1 MSAYLDSGW
10 LIAVFLVSLRLGALF
25 VLAPGLG
32 GIQAPGSF
40 RVLLVIALA
49 VAVVPL
55 AAPAPAQAQ
64 AIAGSP
70 GALLSS
76 ALNEIVVGGLL
87 AFGLF
92 AAFGAFMLA
101 GRAIDMQIGFGVAS
115 LLDPVSRTHGPLLG
129 TALNLTGLAVFLA
142 ADGHHLLV
150 RGIALSFA
158 RVPTG
163 AGLPALDVA
172 ALAAQFGVA
181 FSLGL
186 AIAAPVLVLLLLIDL
201 GLAVMSRT
209 MPQWNV
215 FFVSMPVKI
224 LAGLVVL
231 ALSIPHLGPVMSR
244 LFASIF
250 GFWERALP

>member
-10 LIAVFLVSLRLGALF
+10 LILVFLVSLRLGALF
-25 VLAPGLG
+25 VLAPGFG
-32 GIQAPGSF
+32 SIQAPAMF
-40 RVLLVIALA
+40 RVLLVVALA
-49 VAVVPL
+49 AALAPL
-55 AAPAPAQAQ
+55 AATAPGQAQ
-64 AIAGSP
+64 VLAGSP
-70 GALLSS
+70 GALLAS
-76 ALNEIVVGGLL
+76 ALNELMVGGLL
-87 AFGLF
+87 AFGVF
-92 AAFGAFMLA
+92 AAFGAFMFA
-101 GRAIDMQIGFGVAS
+101 GRAIDMQIGFGIAN
-115 LLDPVSRTHGPLLG
+115 LLDPVSRTHGPLIG

-142 ADGHHLLV
+142 ADGHHLLL
-150 RGIALSFA
+150 RGIALSFE
-158 RVPTG
+158 RVPPGTG
-163 AGLPALDVA
+163 LQTIDVA

-224 LAGLVVL
+224 FAGLAVL
-231 ALSIPHLGPVMSR
+231 ALSVPHLGPVMNR

-250 GFWERALP
+250 AFWDRALP